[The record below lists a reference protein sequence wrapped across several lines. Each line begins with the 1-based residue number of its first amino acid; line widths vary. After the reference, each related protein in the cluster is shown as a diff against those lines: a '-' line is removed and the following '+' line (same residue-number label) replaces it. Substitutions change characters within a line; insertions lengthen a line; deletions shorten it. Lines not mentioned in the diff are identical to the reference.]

1 MKNDT
6 IQQIDSLQK
15 DTSAAI
21 YSSDAAGSK
30 DTVPFVDT
38 LHSKDLDQLVTIIK
52 TEYATNSKL
61 TSIVSTLSIL
71 ITISILINIILL
83 FLLKR
88 NNNRNMENRNMEQTN
103 EKKND
108 NEDKT
113 VTNKTNDLKELSD
126 NKPCPKQSTNS
137 STSLVSDERKQTNSR
152 IRLFTETKMDNM
164 LIYGMSMQGTGHI
177 GDNIP
182 CQDCHQ
188 VEILNA
194 ERNIGIAVVSDGAG
208 SAKNSAE
215 GSKLVCESSIKYLK
229 MAIEKFKWHD
239 LMNLPDEKLW
249 NKVIREVIRLVQ
261 IDLNEKAKA
270 MGCEL
275 KSLAA
280 TFILLYFTPE
290 RTFFAHVGDGRAG
303 VKTSDGWMAILTP
316 HKGEEANQTVFVS
329 NEILNPAD
337 LRISGVSVPETKVI
351 DKPISAFI
359 LMSDGCEDGLWIK
372 NKKET
377 LPDGD
382 FKYVTLNQPFSPAIE
397 KLIQVIQDKRYDKQ
411 REEVL
416 FQFMDRYNDNLKAGD
431 DDKTICLG
439 IIEKNSQS

>member
-1 MKNDT
+1 MSNN
-6 IQQIDSLQK
+6 
-15 DTSAAI
+15 TS
-21 YSSDAAGSK
+21 SSDTAQTDTASVGNYNGTCIENDIVSQDTVSK
-30 DTVPFVDT
+30 D
-38 LHSKDLDQLVTIIK
+38 QLIAIIGR
-52 TEYATNSKL
+52 EQATNNNLK
-61 TSIVSTLSIL
+61 STISSLSVL
-71 ITISILINIILL
+71 LTISILINIILL

-108 NEDKT
+108 NDDKT
-113 VTNKTNDLKELSD
+113 VTNETNDLKELSD

-137 STSLVSDERKQTNSR
+137 STSLVSDERRQTNSR

-239 LMNLPDEKLW
+239 LKNLPDEKLW

-275 KSLAA
+275 RSLAA

-303 VKTSDGWMAILTP
+303 VKTSDGWMAVLTP

-416 FQFMDRYNDNLKAGD
+416 FQFMDKYNDNLKAEV

>member
-1 MKNDT
+1 MSNN
-6 IQQIDSLQK
+6 
-15 DTSAAI
+15 TS
-21 YSSDAAGSK
+21 SSDTAQTDTASVGNYNGTCIENDIVSQDTVSK
-30 DTVPFVDT
+30 D
-38 LHSKDLDQLVTIIK
+38 QLIAIIGR
-52 TEYATNSKL
+52 EQATNNNLK
-61 TSIVSTLSIL
+61 STISSLSVL
-71 ITISILINIILL
+71 LTISILINIILL

-108 NEDKT
+108 NDDKT
-113 VTNKTNDLKELSD
+113 VTNETNDLKELSD

-137 STSLVSDERKQTNSR
+137 STSLVSDERRQTNSR

-239 LMNLPDEKLW
+239 LKNLPDEKLW

-416 FQFMDRYNDNLKAGD
+416 FQFMDRYNDNLKAEV